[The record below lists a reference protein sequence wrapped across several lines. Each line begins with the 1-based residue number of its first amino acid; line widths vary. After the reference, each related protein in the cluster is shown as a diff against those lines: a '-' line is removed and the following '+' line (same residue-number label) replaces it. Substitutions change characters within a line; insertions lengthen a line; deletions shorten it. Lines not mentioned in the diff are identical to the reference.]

1 MRRATRRRRC
11 TVTRGTGRSR
21 RRWAPRPGRSS
32 CASPGTATGRSRRAC
47 FRPAPPLLP
56 ALGVDLSH
64 ETISNITEEIAD
76 EVLAW
81 QSRPLEVFYPVIYL
95 DALVIK
101 V

>member
-1 MRRATRRRRC
+1 MRRATRMRRC

-21 RRWAPRPGRSS
+21 RRWAPRPGRSRWS
-32 CASPGTATGRSRRAC
+32 KLDEMSVPLCAGGTTVRDLEH
-47 FRPAPPLLP
+47 PLVST
-56 ALGVDLSH
+56 LGVDLSH

-95 DALVIK
+95 DA
-101 V
+101 